1 MRRNKLKVLS
11 SLAILGIAGLGLAAC
26 NNNTGSGTTPSP
38 TPTPTE
44 NGGGATTTPTPTP
57 VPTTPSQTTT
67 TTPNQ
72 SSTANTPAQKVVK
85 SISISGGKTLYLVGE
100 EFSFDGVVVT
110 KTYND
115 ETQETATADEVTY
128 KIYSDE
134 DGTKEATSIATAGTY
149 YVYVTC
155 GGKDNY
161 YAITVQEKQQ
171 TIHENA
177 VVKGV
182 TPTKT
187 DISTK
192 VDIYNQNGNEVYA
205 TANSSKK
212 IQSEDKSATCDGIEF
227 SQRLKMQGS
236 AVAAGES
243 VSVAAD
249 GTVSN
254 GRVIVVKVAQASK
267 LTFYGMPS
275 SEQKRSFILTN
286 NADYSREVASAAD
299 KTNIGSYKFDVA
311 AGTYY
316 FYVGASNDALG
327 TNAGGWYFY
336 GVDIAY
342 DVPTSSLTYSEIKVD
357 ASNAKTDFNLNDTF
371 STDGLVVKGK
381 NNLGTWDILSKEDYK
396 VTNTD
401 DTEVSTATPG
411 KKTLKVT
418 AKGHSDNYDIQV
430 INPNATVENIV
441 VKEEAKGVYKQGEV
455 ISLSG
460 LVITSTDSD
469 SVTQDIAYDAE
480 KITYKV
486 LDGETDVTSQFT
498 TLTKGTYTV
507 ELTYASKTTTY
518 NITMLEVKE
527 RKFEYK
533 NEVAVGSDSYA
544 SSLIVSYTD
553 GTDADWSK
561 YNDTILSTAEG
572 YSTKFYS
579 DADCTTLIDTAT
591 NAFAS
596 VGTVYMKLSY
606 QDYSSN
612 AITLTVK
619 NFNSE
624 SYYTKDNLTSS
635 SVVKDATIFD
645 GNLITITGGKNL
657 GAPEGKDGICNQE
670 VQIKLDANTDASKF
684 KGLILNIKQKV
695 ALKLYMN
702 CSTDKSGKT
711 FVIKDPTGK
720 IVFTSNDIVKNKT
733 DNTLVEVTLEAGT
746 YTIESLTGSVR
757 FAGIEATKAE

>member
-26 NNNTGSGTTPSP
+26 NNNTGSGTTQSP
-38 TPTPTE
+38 TTTPTE
-44 NGGGATTTPTPTP
+44 NGGGATTPTPTPTP
-57 VPTTPSQTTT
+57 VPTTPSQSTT

-72 SSTANTPAQKVVK
+72 SSTNTPEQNKIE
-85 SISISGGKTLYLVGE
+85 SISVSGQTK
-100 EFSFDGVVVT
+100 EFLPGSEFVFGGTVT
-110 KTYND
+110 KN
-115 ETQETATADEVTY
+115 
-128 KIYSDE
+128 YSDGSQVVATE
-134 DGTKEATSIATAGTY
+134 EEYIVTIYTDNSYETEAENIKTAGTY
-149 YVYVTC
+149 YVVVSIGDKLATYEIV
-155 GGKDNY
+155 
-161 YAITVQEKQQ
+161 VREKQQ

-182 TPTKT
+182 TPTRT

-192 VDIYNQNGNEVYA
+192 VDIYNQHGNEVYV

-212 IQSEDKSATCDGIEF
+212 IQSEDKTATCDGIEF

-243 VSVAAD
+243 VNVSAD

-299 KTNIGSYKFDVA
+299 KTNIGSYEFDVA

-316 FYVGASNDALG
+316 FYVGATNATLG
-327 TNAGGWYFY
+327 TTAGGWYFY

-342 DVPTSSLTYSEIKVD
+342 DVPASSLTYSEIKVD
-357 ASNAKTDFNLNDTF
+357 ASNVRTDFNLNDTF

-418 AKGHSDNYDIQV
+418 AKGHSDTYDIQV
-430 INPNATVENIV
+430 INPNATIENIV

-486 LDGETDVTSQFT
+486 LDGEADVTSQFT

-527 RKFEYK
+527 GKFEYK

-624 SYYTKDNLTSS
+624 SYYIKDANLTSGTDYKKQTLFEGNF
-635 SVVKDATIFD
+635 VDVKV
-645 GNLITITGGKNL
+645 GTGTCKADSNT
-657 GAPEGKDGICNQE
+657 AINQGE
-670 VQIKLDANTDASKF
+670 MQIKLDAGDGKEIIF
-684 KGLILNIKQKV
+684 VVKQKIT
-695 ALKLYMN
+695 LKIIAN
-702 CSTDKSGKT
+702 ASGNKKYI
-711 FVIKDPTGK
+711 IKDAVGTELKTGDL
-720 IVFTSNDIVKNKT
+720 SKT
-733 DNTLVEVTLEAGT
+733 ADGDTTIEITLEAGT
-746 YTIESLTGSVR
+746 YSFTSNGGGVR

>member
-1 MRRNKLKVLS
+1 MKRNKLKVLS

-26 NNNTGSGTTPSP
+26 NNNTGSGTTQSP
-38 TPTPTE
+38 TTTPTE
-44 NGGGATTTPTPTP
+44 NGGGATTPTPTPTP
-57 VPTTPSQTTT
+57 VPTTPGQSTT

-72 SSTANTPAQKVVK
+72 SSTNTPEQNKIE
-85 SISISGGKTLYLVGE
+85 SISVSGQTK
-100 EFSFDGVVVT
+100 EFLPGSEFVFGGTVT
-110 KTYND
+110 KN
-115 ETQETATADEVTY
+115 
-128 KIYSDE
+128 YSDGSQVVATE
-134 DGTKEATSIATAGTY
+134 EEYIVTIYTDNSYETEAENIKTAGTY
-149 YVYVTC
+149 YVVVSIGDKLATYEIV
-155 GGKDNY
+155 
-161 YAITVQEKQQ
+161 VREKQQ

-182 TPTKT
+182 TPTET

-192 VDIYNQNGNEVYA
+192 VDIYNQHGNEVYV

-212 IQSEDKSATCDGIEF
+212 IQSEDKTATCDGIEF

-243 VSVAAD
+243 VNVSAD

-299 KTNIGSYKFDVA
+299 KTNIGSYEFDVA

-316 FYVGASNDALG
+316 FYVGATNATLG
-327 TNAGGWYFY
+327 TTAGGWYFY

-342 DVPTSSLTYSEIKVD
+342 DVPASSLTYSEIKVD
-357 ASNAKTDFNLNDTF
+357 ASNVRTDFNLNDTF

-418 AKGHSDNYDIQV
+418 AKGHSDTYDIQV
-430 INPNATVENIV
+430 INPNATIENIV

-486 LDGETDVTSQFT
+486 LDGEADVTSQFI

-527 RKFEYK
+527 GKFEYK

-624 SYYTKDNLTSS
+624 SYYVKDANLTSGTDYKKQTLFEGNF
-635 SVVKDATIFD
+635 VDVKV
-645 GNLITITGGKNL
+645 GTGTCKADSNT
-657 GAPEGKDGICNQE
+657 AINQGE
-670 VQIKLDANTDASKF
+670 MQIKLDAGDGKEIIF
-684 KGLILNIKQKV
+684 VVKQKIT
-695 ALKLYMN
+695 LKIIAN
-702 CSTDKSGKT
+702 ASGNKKYI
-711 FVIKDPTGK
+711 IKDAVGTELKAGDL
-720 IVFTSNDIVKNKT
+720 SKT
-733 DNTLVEVTLEAGT
+733 ADGDTTIEITLEAGT
-746 YTIESLTGSVR
+746 YSFTSNGGGVR

>member
-1 MRRNKLKVLS
+1 MKRNKLKVLS

-26 NNNTGSGTTPSP
+26 NNNTGSGTTQSP
-38 TPTPTE
+38 TSTPTE
-44 NGGGATTTPTPTP
+44 NGGGATTPTPTPTP
-57 VPTTPSQTTT
+57 VPTTPSQSTT

-72 SSTANTPAQKVVK
+72 SSTNTPEQNKIE
-85 SISISGGKTLYLVGE
+85 SISVSGQTK
-100 EFSFDGVVVT
+100 EFLPGSEFVFGGTVT
-110 KTYND
+110 KN
-115 ETQETATADEVTY
+115 
-128 KIYSDE
+128 YSDGSQVVATE
-134 DGTKEATSIATAGTY
+134 EEYIVTIYTDNSYETEAENIKTAGTY
-149 YVYVTC
+149 YVVVSIGDKLATYEIV
-155 GGKDNY
+155 
-161 YAITVQEKQQ
+161 VREKQQ

-192 VDIYNQNGNEVYA
+192 VDIYNQHGNEVYV

-212 IQSEDKSATCDGIEF
+212 IQSEDKTATCDGIEF

-243 VSVAAD
+243 VNVSAD

-299 KTNIGSYKFDVA
+299 KTNIGSYEFDVA

-316 FYVGASNDALG
+316 FYVGATNATLG
-327 TNAGGWYFY
+327 TTAGGWYFY

-342 DVPTSSLTYSEIKVD
+342 DVPASSLTYSEIKVD
-357 ASNAKTDFNLNDTF
+357 ASNVRTDFNLNDTF

-418 AKGHSDNYDIQV
+418 AKGHSDTYDIQV
-430 INPNATVENIV
+430 INPNATIENIV

-486 LDGETDVTSQFT
+486 LDGEADVTSQFT

-527 RKFEYK
+527 GKFEYK

-612 AITLTVK
+612 TITLTVK

-624 SYYTKDNLTSS
+624 SYYVKDANLTSGTDYKKQTLFEGNF
-635 SVVKDATIFD
+635 VDVKV
-645 GNLITITGGKNL
+645 GTGTCKADSNT
-657 GAPEGKDGICNQE
+657 AINQGE
-670 VQIKLDANTDASKF
+670 MQIKLDAGDGKEIIF
-684 KGLILNIKQKV
+684 VVKQKIT
-695 ALKLYMN
+695 LKIIAN
-702 CSTDKSGKT
+702 ASGNKKYI
-711 FVIKDPTGK
+711 IKDAVGTELKAGDL
-720 IVFTSNDIVKNKT
+720 SKT
-733 DNTLVEVTLEAGT
+733 ADGDTTIEITLEAGT
-746 YTIESLTGSVR
+746 YSFTSNGGGVR

>member
-11 SLAILGIAGLGLAAC
+11 SLAILGIAGLSLAAC
-26 NNNTGSGTTPSP
+26 NNNTGSGTTQSP
-38 TPTPTE
+38 TPIPTE
-44 NGGGATTTPTPTP
+44 NGGGATTPTPTPTP
-57 VPTTPSQTTT
+57 VPTTPSQSTT

-72 SSTANTPAQKVVK
+72 SSTNTPEQNKIE
-85 SISISGGKTLYLVGE
+85 SISVSGQTK
-100 EFSFDGVVVT
+100 EFLPGSEFVFGGTVT
-110 KTYND
+110 KN
-115 ETQETATADEVTY
+115 
-128 KIYSDE
+128 YSDGSQVVATE
-134 DGTKEATSIATAGTY
+134 EEYIVTIYTDNSYETEAENIKTAGTY
-149 YVYVTC
+149 YVVVSVGDKLATYEIV
-155 GGKDNY
+155 
-161 YAITVQEKQQ
+161 VREKQQ

-192 VDIYNQNGNEVYA
+192 VDIYNQHGNEVYV

-212 IQSEDKSATCDGIEF
+212 IQSEDKTATCDGIEF

-243 VSVAAD
+243 VNVSAD

-299 KTNIGSYKFDVA
+299 KTNIGSYEFDVA

-316 FYVGASNDALG
+316 FYVGATNATLG
-327 TNAGGWYFY
+327 TTAGGWYFY

-342 DVPTSSLTYSEIKVD
+342 DVPASSLTYSEIKVD
-357 ASNAKTDFNLNDTF
+357 ASNVRTDFNLNDTF

-418 AKGHSDNYDIQV
+418 AKGHSDTYDIQV
-430 INPNATVENIV
+430 INPNATIENIV

-486 LDGETDVTSQFT
+486 LDGEADVTSQFT

-527 RKFEYK
+527 GKFEYK

-624 SYYTKDNLTSS
+624 SYYVKDANLTSGTDYKKQTLFEGNF
-635 SVVKDATIFD
+635 VDVKV
-645 GNLITITGGKNL
+645 GTGTCKADSNT
-657 GAPEGKDGICNQE
+657 AINQGE
-670 VQIKLDANTDASKF
+670 MQIKLDPGDGKEIIF
-684 KGLILNIKQKV
+684 VVKQKIT
-695 ALKLYMN
+695 LKIIAN
-702 CSTDKSGKT
+702 ASGNKKYI
-711 FVIKDPTGK
+711 IKDAVGTELKAGDL
-720 IVFTSNDIVKNKT
+720 SKT
-733 DNTLVEVTLEAGT
+733 ADGDTTIEITLEAGT
-746 YTIESLTGSVR
+746 YSFTSNGGGVR

>member
-1 MRRNKLKVLS
+1 MKRNKLKVLS

-26 NNNTGSGTTPSP
+26 NNNTGSGTTQSP
-38 TPTPTE
+38 TTTPTE
-44 NGGGATTTPTPTP
+44 NGGGATTPTPTPTP
-57 VPTTPSQTTT
+57 VPTTPSQSTT

-72 SSTANTPAQKVVK
+72 SSTNTPEQNKIE
-85 SISISGGKTLYLVGE
+85 SISVSGQTK
-100 EFSFDGVVVT
+100 EFLPGSEFVFGGTVT
-110 KTYND
+110 KN
-115 ETQETATADEVTY
+115 
-128 KIYSDE
+128 YSDGFQVVATE
-134 DGTKEATSIATAGTY
+134 EEYIVTIYTDNSYETEAENIKTAGTY
-149 YVYVTC
+149 YVVVSIGDKLATYEIV
-155 GGKDNY
+155 
-161 YAITVQEKQQ
+161 VREKQQ

-192 VDIYNQNGNEVYA
+192 VDIYNQHGNEVYV

-212 IQSEDKSATCDGIEF
+212 IQSEDKTATCDGIEF

-243 VSVAAD
+243 VNVSAD

-299 KTNIGSYKFDVA
+299 KTNIGSYEFDVA

-316 FYVGASNDALG
+316 FYVGATNATLG
-327 TNAGGWYFY
+327 TTAGGWYFY

-342 DVPTSSLTYSEIKVD
+342 DVPASSLTYSEIKVD
-357 ASNAKTDFNLNDTF
+357 ASNVRTDFNLNDTF

-418 AKGHSDNYDIQV
+418 AKGHSDTYDIQV
-430 INPNATVENIV
+430 INPNATIENIV

-486 LDGETDVTSQFT
+486 LDGEADVTSQFT

-527 RKFEYK
+527 GKFEYK

-624 SYYTKDNLTSS
+624 SYYVKDANLTSGTDYKKQTLFEGNFVDVKVGTGTCKADS
-635 SVVKDATIFD
+635 NTAINQGEMQIKIDAGDGKEIIFVVKQKITLKIIANAS
-645 GNLITITGGKNL
+645 GNKKYI
-657 GAPEGKDGICNQE
+657 
-670 VQIKLDANTDASKF
+670 
-684 KGLILNIKQKV
+684 
-695 ALKLYMN
+695 
-702 CSTDKSGKT
+702 
-711 FVIKDPTGK
+711 IKDAVGTELKAGDL
-720 IVFTSNDIVKNKT
+720 SKT
-733 DNTLVEVTLEAGT
+733 ADGDTTIEITLEAGT
-746 YTIESLTGSVR
+746 YSFTSNGGGVR

>member
-1 MRRNKLKVLS
+1 MKRNKLKVLS

-26 NNNTGSGTTPSP
+26 NNNTGSGTTQSP
-38 TPTPTE
+38 TQTPTE
-44 NGGGATTTPTPTP
+44 NGGGATTPTPTPTP
-57 VPTTPSQTTT
+57 VPTTPSQSTT

-72 SSTANTPAQKVVK
+72 SSTNTPEQNKIE
-85 SISISGGKTLYLVGE
+85 SISVSGQTK
-100 EFSFDGVVVT
+100 EFLPGSEFVFGGTVT
-110 KTYND
+110 KN
-115 ETQETATADEVTY
+115 
-128 KIYSDE
+128 YSDGSQVVATE
-134 DGTKEATSIATAGTY
+134 EEYIVTIYTDNSYETEAENIKTAGTY
-149 YVYVTC
+149 YVVVSIGDKLATYEIV
-155 GGKDNY
+155 
-161 YAITVQEKQQ
+161 VREKQQ

-192 VDIYNQNGNEVYA
+192 VDIYNQHGNEVYV

-212 IQSEDKSATCDGIEF
+212 IQSEDKTATCDGIEF

-243 VSVAAD
+243 VNVSAD

-299 KTNIGSYKFDVA
+299 KTNIGSYEFDVA

-316 FYVGASNDALG
+316 FYVGATNATLG
-327 TNAGGWYFY
+327 TTAGGWYFY

-342 DVPTSSLTYSEIKVD
+342 DVPASSLTYSEIKVD
-357 ASNAKTDFNLNDTF
+357 ASNVRTDFNLNDTF

-396 VTNTD
+396 VTNND

-418 AKGHSDNYDIQV
+418 AKGHSDTYDIQV
-430 INPNATVENIV
+430 INPNATIENIV

-486 LDGETDVTSQFT
+486 LDGEADVTSQFT

-527 RKFEYK
+527 GKFEYK

-624 SYYTKDNLTSS
+624 SYYVKDANLTSGTDYKKQTLFEGNF
-635 SVVKDATIFD
+635 VDVKV
-645 GNLITITGGKNL
+645 GTGTCKADSNT
-657 GAPEGKDGICNQE
+657 AINQGE
-670 VQIKLDANTDASKF
+670 MQIKLDAGDGKEIIF
-684 KGLILNIKQKV
+684 VVKQKIT
-695 ALKLYMN
+695 LKIIAN
-702 CSTDKSGKT
+702 ASGNKKYI
-711 FVIKDPTGK
+711 IKDAVGTELKAGDL
-720 IVFTSNDIVKNKT
+720 SKT
-733 DNTLVEVTLEAGT
+733 ADGDTTIEITLEAGT
-746 YTIESLTGSVR
+746 YSFTSNGGGVR

>member
-1 MRRNKLKVLS
+1 MKRNKLKVLS

-26 NNNTGSGTTPSP
+26 NNNTGSGTTQSP
-38 TPTPTE
+38 TPAPTE
-44 NGGGATTTPTPTP
+44 NGGGATTPTPTPTP
-57 VPTTPSQTTT
+57 VPTTPSQSTT

-72 SSTANTPAQKVVK
+72 SSTNTPEQNKIE
-85 SISISGGKTLYLVGE
+85 SISVSGQTK
-100 EFSFDGVVVT
+100 EFLPGSEFVFGGTVT
-110 KTYND
+110 KN
-115 ETQETATADEVTY
+115 
-128 KIYSDE
+128 YSDGSQVVATE
-134 DGTKEATSIATAGTY
+134 EEYIVTIYTDNSYETEAENIKTVGTY
-149 YVYVTC
+149 YVVVSIGDKLATYEIV
-155 GGKDNY
+155 
-161 YAITVQEKQQ
+161 VREKQQ

-192 VDIYNQNGNEVYA
+192 VDIYNQHGNEVYV

-212 IQSEDKSATCDGIEF
+212 IQSEDKTATCDGIEF

-243 VSVAAD
+243 VNVSAD

-299 KTNIGSYKFDVA
+299 KTNIGSYEFDVA

-316 FYVGASNDALG
+316 FYVGATNATLG
-327 TNAGGWYFY
+327 TTAGGWYFY

-342 DVPTSSLTYSEIKVD
+342 DVPASSLTYSEIKVD
-357 ASNAKTDFNLNDTF
+357 ASNVRTDFNLNDTF

-418 AKGHSDNYDIQV
+418 AKGHSDTYDIQV
-430 INPNATVENIV
+430 INPNATIENIV

-486 LDGETDVTSQFT
+486 LDGEADVTSQFT

-527 RKFEYK
+527 GKFEYK

-624 SYYTKDNLTSS
+624 SYYVKDANLTSGTDYKKQTLFEGNF
-635 SVVKDATIFD
+635 VDVKV
-645 GNLITITGGKNL
+645 GTGTCKADSNT
-657 GAPEGKDGICNQE
+657 AINQGE
-670 VQIKLDANTDASKF
+670 MQIKLDTGDGKEIIF
-684 KGLILNIKQKV
+684 VVKQKIT
-695 ALKLYMN
+695 LKIIAN
-702 CSTDKSGKT
+702 ASGNKKYI
-711 FVIKDPTGK
+711 IKDAVGTELKAGDL
-720 IVFTSNDIVKNKT
+720 SKT
-733 DNTLVEVTLEAGT
+733 ADGDTTIEITLEAGT
-746 YTIESLTGSVR
+746 YSFTSNGGGVR

>member
-1 MRRNKLKVLS
+1 MKRNKLKVLS

-26 NNNTGSGTTPSP
+26 NNNTGSGTTQSP
-38 TPTPTE
+38 TTTPTE
-44 NGGGATTTPTPTP
+44 NGGGATTPTPTPTP
-57 VPTTPSQTTT
+57 VPTTPSQSTT

-72 SSTANTPAQKVVK
+72 SSTNTPEQNKIE
-85 SISISGGKTLYLVGE
+85 SISVSGQTK
-100 EFSFDGVVVT
+100 EFLPGSEFVFGGTVT
-110 KTYND
+110 KN
-115 ETQETATADEVTY
+115 
-128 KIYSDE
+128 YSDGSQVVATE
-134 DGTKEATSIATAGTY
+134 EEYIVTIYTDNSYETEAENIKTAGTY
-149 YVYVTC
+149 YVVVSIGDKLATYEIV
-155 GGKDNY
+155 
-161 YAITVQEKQQ
+161 VREKQQ

-192 VDIYNQNGNEVYA
+192 VDIYNQHGNEVYV

-212 IQSEDKSATCDGIEF
+212 IQSEDKTATCDGIEF

-243 VSVAAD
+243 VNVSAD

-299 KTNIGSYKFDVA
+299 KTNIGSYEFDVA

-316 FYVGASNDALG
+316 FYVGATNATLG
-327 TNAGGWYFY
+327 TTAGAWYFY

-342 DVPTSSLTYSEIKVD
+342 DVPASSLTYSEIKVD
-357 ASNAKTDFNLNDTF
+357 ASNVRTDFNLNDTF

-418 AKGHSDNYDIQV
+418 AKGHSDTYDIQV
-430 INPNATVENIV
+430 INPNATIENIV

-469 SVTQDIAYDAE
+469 SVTQDIAYDVE

-486 LDGETDVTSQFT
+486 LDGEADVTSQFT

-527 RKFEYK
+527 GKFEYK

-624 SYYTKDNLTSS
+624 SYYVKDANLTSGTDYKKQTLFEGNF
-635 SVVKDATIFD
+635 VDVKV
-645 GNLITITGGKNL
+645 GTGTCKADSNT
-657 GAPEGKDGICNQE
+657 AINQGE
-670 VQIKLDANTDASKF
+670 MQIKLDAGDGKEIIF
-684 KGLILNIKQKV
+684 VVKQKIT
-695 ALKLYMN
+695 LKIIAN
-702 CSTDKSGKT
+702 ASGNKKYI
-711 FVIKDPTGK
+711 IKDAVGTELKAGDL
-720 IVFTSNDIVKNKT
+720 SKT
-733 DNTLVEVTLEAGT
+733 ADGDTTIEITLEAGT
-746 YTIESLTGSVR
+746 YSFTSNGGGVR

>member
-38 TPTPTE
+38 TPTPT
-44 NGGGATTTPTPTP
+44 P

-72 SSTANTPAQKVVK
+72 SSTTNTPAQKVVK
-85 SISISGGKTLYLVGE
+85 SISISGGKTLYLVGD

-192 VDIYNQNGNEVYA
+192 VDIYNQHGNEVYV

-243 VSVAAD
+243 VNVAAD

-254 GRVIVVKVAQASK
+254 GRVIVVKVAQNSK

-299 KTNIGSYKFDVA
+299 KTNIGSYEFDVK

-316 FYVGASNDALG
+316 FYVGATNATLG
-327 TNAGGWYFY
+327 TTAGGWYFY

-342 DVPTSSLTYSEIKVD
+342 DVPVSSLTYSEIKVD
-357 ASNAKTDFNLNDTF
+357 ASNARTDFNLNDTF

-396 VTNTD
+396 VTNAD

-418 AKGHSDNYDIQV
+418 AKGH
-430 INPNATVENIV
+430 
-441 VKEEAKGVYKQGEV
+441 
-455 ISLSG
+455 
-460 LVITSTDSD
+460 SD

-518 NITMLEVKE
+518 DITMLEVKE
-527 RKFEYK
+527 GKFDYK

-561 YNDTILSTAEG
+561 YNETILSTAEG

-579 DADCTTLIDTAT
+579 DADCTALIDTAT

-606 QDYSSN
+606 QDFSSN

-624 SYYTKDNLTSS
+624 SYSTSGLTAGKDYKN
-635 SVVKDATIFD
+635 SVLFE
-645 GNLITITGGKNL
+645 GNLVDVKIGTGTCKADSNIDINKG
-657 GAPEGKDGICNQE
+657 EM
-670 VQIKLDANTDASKF
+670 QIKLDKEAGKEIIF
-684 KGLILNIKQKV
+684 VVKQKIT
-695 ALKLYMN
+695 LKIIAN
-702 CSTDKSGKT
+702 ASGNKKYI
-711 FVIKDPTGK
+711 IKDAAGTELKAGDL
-720 IVFTSNDIVKNKT
+720 SKT
-733 DNTLVEVTLEAGT
+733 ADGDTTIEITLEAGT
-746 YTIESLTGSVR
+746 YSFTSNGGGVR

>member
-1 MRRNKLKVLS
+1 MKRNKLKVLS

-26 NNNTGSGTTPSP
+26 NNNTGSGTTQSP
-38 TPTPTE
+38 TTTPTE
-44 NGGGATTTPTPTP
+44 NGGGATTPTTTPTP
-57 VPTTPSQTTT
+57 VPTTPSQSTT

-72 SSTANTPAQKVVK
+72 SSTNTPEQNKIE
-85 SISISGGKTLYLVGE
+85 SISVSGQTK
-100 EFSFDGVVVT
+100 EFLPGSEFVFGGTVT
-110 KTYND
+110 KN
-115 ETQETATADEVTY
+115 
-128 KIYSDE
+128 YSDGSQVVATE
-134 DGTKEATSIATAGTY
+134 EEYIVTIYTDNSYETEAENIKTAGTY
-149 YVYVTC
+149 YVVVSIGDKLATYEIV
-155 GGKDNY
+155 
-161 YAITVQEKQQ
+161 VREKQQ

-192 VDIYNQNGNEVYA
+192 VDIYNQHGNEVYV

-212 IQSEDKSATCDGIEF
+212 IQSEDKTATCDGIEF

-243 VSVAAD
+243 VNVSAD

-299 KTNIGSYKFDVA
+299 KTNIGSYEFDVA

-316 FYVGASNDALG
+316 FYVGATNATLG
-327 TNAGGWYFY
+327 TTAGGWYFY

-342 DVPTSSLTYSEIKVD
+342 DVPASSLTYSEIKVD
-357 ASNAKTDFNLNDTF
+357 ASNVRTDFNLNDTF

-418 AKGHSDNYDIQV
+418 AKGHSDTYDIQV
-430 INPNATVENIV
+430 INPNATIENIV

-486 LDGETDVTSQFT
+486 LDGEADVTSQFT

-527 RKFEYK
+527 GKFEYK

-624 SYYTKDNLTSS
+624 SYYVKDANLTSGTDYKKQTLFEGNF
-635 SVVKDATIFD
+635 VDVKV
-645 GNLITITGGKNL
+645 GTGTCKADSNT
-657 GAPEGKDGICNQE
+657 AINQGE
-670 VQIKLDANTDASKF
+670 MQIKLDAGDGKEIIF
-684 KGLILNIKQKV
+684 VVKQKIT
-695 ALKLYMN
+695 LKIIAN
-702 CSTDKSGKT
+702 ASGNKKYI
-711 FVIKDPTGK
+711 IKDAVGTELKAGDL
-720 IVFTSNDIVKNKT
+720 SKT
-733 DNTLVEVTLEAGT
+733 ADGDTTIEITLEAGT
-746 YTIESLTGSVR
+746 YSFTSNGGGVR

>member
-26 NNNTGSGTTPSP
+26 NNNTGSGTTQSP
-38 TPTPTE
+38 TQTPTE
-44 NGGGATTTPTPTP
+44 NGGGATTPTP
-57 VPTTPSQTTT
+57 VPTTPSQSTT

-72 SSTANTPAQKVVK
+72 SSTNTPEQNKIE
-85 SISISGGKTLYLVGE
+85 SISVSGQTK
-100 EFSFDGVVVT
+100 EFLPGSEFVFGGTVT
-110 KTYND
+110 KN
-115 ETQETATADEVTY
+115 
-128 KIYSDE
+128 YSDGSQVVATE
-134 DGTKEATSIATAGTY
+134 EEYIVTIYTDNSYETEAENIKTAGTY
-149 YVYVTC
+149 YVVVSIGDKLATYEIV
-155 GGKDNY
+155 
-161 YAITVQEKQQ
+161 VQEKQQ

-192 VDIYNQNGNEVYA
+192 VDIYNQHGNEVYV

-212 IQSEDKSATCDGIEF
+212 IQSEDKTATCDGIEF

-243 VSVAAD
+243 VNVSAD

-299 KTNIGSYKFDVA
+299 KTNIGSYEFDVA

-316 FYVGASNDALG
+316 FYVGATNATLG
-327 TNAGGWYFY
+327 TTAGGWYFY

-342 DVPTSSLTYSEIKVD
+342 DVPASSLTYSEIKVD
-357 ASNAKTDFNLNDTF
+357 ASNVRTDFNLNDTF

-418 AKGHSDNYDIQV
+418 AKGHSDTYDIQV
-430 INPNATVENIV
+430 INPNATIENIV

-460 LVITSTDSD
+460 LVITSIDSD

-486 LDGETDVTSQFT
+486 LDGEADVTSQFT

-527 RKFEYK
+527 GKFEYK

-624 SYYTKDNLTSS
+624 SYYVKDANLTSGTDYKKQTLFEGNF
-635 SVVKDATIFD
+635 VDVKV
-645 GNLITITGGKNL
+645 GTGTCKADSNT
-657 GAPEGKDGICNQE
+657 AINQGE
-670 VQIKLDANTDASKF
+670 MQIKLDAGDGKEIIF
-684 KGLILNIKQKV
+684 VVKQKIT
-695 ALKLYMN
+695 LKIIAN
-702 CSTDKSGKT
+702 ASGNKKYI
-711 FVIKDPTGK
+711 IKDAVGTELKAGDL
-720 IVFTSNDIVKNKT
+720 SKT
-733 DNTLVEVTLEAGT
+733 ADGDTTIEITLEAGT
-746 YTIESLTGSVR
+746 YSFTSNGGGVR

>member
-1 MRRNKLKVLS
+1 MKRNKLKVLS

-26 NNNTGSGTTPSP
+26 NNNTGSGTTQSP
-38 TPTPTE
+38 TTTPTE
-44 NGGGATTTPTPTP
+44 NGGGATTPTPTPTP
-57 VPTTPSQTTT
+57 VPTTPSQSTT

-72 SSTANTPAQKVVK
+72 SSTNTPEQNKIE
-85 SISISGGKTLYLVGE
+85 SISVSG
-100 EFSFDGVVVT
+100 
-110 KTYND
+110 
-115 ETQETATADEVTY
+115 Q
-128 KIYSDE
+128 
-134 DGTKEATSIATAGTY
+134 TKEFLPGSEFVFGGTVVATEEEYIVTIYTDNSYETEAENIKTAGTY
-149 YVYVTC
+149 YVVVSIGDKLATYEIV
-155 GGKDNY
+155 
-161 YAITVQEKQQ
+161 VREKQQ

-192 VDIYNQNGNEVYA
+192 VDIYNQHGNEVYV

-212 IQSEDKSATCDGIEF
+212 IQSEDKTATCDGIEF

-243 VSVAAD
+243 VNVSAD

-299 KTNIGSYKFDVA
+299 KTNIGSYEFDVA

-316 FYVGASNDALG
+316 FYVGATNATLG
-327 TNAGGWYFY
+327 TTAGGWYFY

-342 DVPTSSLTYSEIKVD
+342 DVPASSLTYSEIKVD
-357 ASNAKTDFNLNDTF
+357 ASNVRTDFNLNDTF

-418 AKGHSDNYDIQV
+418 AKGHSDTYDIQV
-430 INPNATVENIV
+430 INPNATIENIV

-486 LDGETDVTSQFT
+486 LDGEADVTSQFT

-527 RKFEYK
+527 GKFEYK

-591 NAFAS
+591 KAFAS

-624 SYYTKDNLTSS
+624 SYYVKDANLTSGTDYKKQTLFEGNF
-635 SVVKDATIFD
+635 VDVKV
-645 GNLITITGGKNL
+645 GTGTCKADSNT
-657 GAPEGKDGICNQE
+657 AINQGE
-670 VQIKLDANTDASKF
+670 MQIKLDAGDGKEIIF
-684 KGLILNIKQKV
+684 VVKQKIT
-695 ALKLYMN
+695 LKIIAN
-702 CSTDKSGKT
+702 ASGNKKYI
-711 FVIKDPTGK
+711 IKDAVGTELKAGDL
-720 IVFTSNDIVKNKT
+720 SKT
-733 DNTLVEVTLEAGT
+733 ADGDTTIEITLEAGT
-746 YTIESLTGSVR
+746 YSFTSNGGGVR

>member
-1 MRRNKLKVLS
+1 MKRNKLKVLS

-26 NNNTGSGTTPSP
+26 NNNTGSGTTQSP
-38 TPTPTE
+38 TP
-44 NGGGATTTPTPTP
+44 TPTPTP
-57 VPTTPSQTTT
+57 VPTTPSQSTT

-72 SSTANTPAQKVVK
+72 SSTNTPEQNKIE
-85 SISISGGKTLYLVGE
+85 SISVSGQTK
-100 EFSFDGVVVT
+100 EFLPGSEFVFGGTVT
-110 KTYND
+110 KN
-115 ETQETATADEVTY
+115 
-128 KIYSDE
+128 YSDGSQVVATE
-134 DGTKEATSIATAGTY
+134 EEYIVTIYTDNSYETEAENIKTAGTY
-149 YVYVTC
+149 YVVVSIGDKLATYEIV
-155 GGKDNY
+155 
-161 YAITVQEKQQ
+161 VREKQQ

-192 VDIYNQNGNEVYA
+192 VDIYNQHGNEVYV

-212 IQSEDKSATCDGIEF
+212 IQSEDKTATCDGIEF

-243 VSVAAD
+243 VNVSAD

-299 KTNIGSYKFDVA
+299 KTNIGSYEFDVA

-316 FYVGASNDALG
+316 FYVGATNATLG
-327 TNAGGWYFY
+327 TTAGGWYFY

-342 DVPTSSLTYSEIKVD
+342 DVPASSLTYSEIKVD
-357 ASNAKTDFNLNDTF
+357 ASNVRTDFNLNDTF

-418 AKGHSDNYDIQV
+418 AKGHSDTYDIQV
-430 INPNATVENIV
+430 INPNATIENII

-486 LDGETDVTSQFT
+486 LDGEADVTSQFT

-527 RKFEYK
+527 GKFEYK

-624 SYYTKDNLTSS
+624 SYYVKDANLTSGTDYKKQTLFEGNF
-635 SVVKDATIFD
+635 VDVKV
-645 GNLITITGGKNL
+645 GTGTCKADSNT
-657 GAPEGKDGICNQE
+657 AINQGE
-670 VQIKLDANTDASKF
+670 MQIKLDAGDGKEIIF
-684 KGLILNIKQKV
+684 VVKQKIT
-695 ALKLYMN
+695 LKIIAN
-702 CSTDKSGKT
+702 ASGNKKYI
-711 FVIKDPTGK
+711 IKDAVGTELKAGDL
-720 IVFTSNDIVKNKT
+720 SKT
-733 DNTLVEVTLEAGT
+733 ADGDTTIEITLEAGT
-746 YTIESLTGSVR
+746 YSFTSNGGGVR

>member
-26 NNNTGSGTTPSP
+26 NNNTGSGTTQSP
-38 TPTPTE
+38 TQTPTE
-44 NGGGATTTPTPTP
+44 NGGGATTPTPTPTP
-57 VPTTPSQTTT
+57 VPTTPSQSTT

-72 SSTANTPAQKVVK
+72 SSTNTHEQNKIE
-85 SISISGGKTLYLVGE
+85 SISVSGQTK
-100 EFSFDGVVVT
+100 EFLPGSEFVFGGTVT
-110 KTYND
+110 KN
-115 ETQETATADEVTY
+115 
-128 KIYSDE
+128 YSDGSQVVATE
-134 DGTKEATSIATAGTY
+134 EEYIVTIYTDNSYETEAENIKTAGTY
-149 YVYVTC
+149 YVVVSIGDKLATYEIV
-155 GGKDNY
+155 
-161 YAITVQEKQQ
+161 VREKQQ

-192 VDIYNQNGNEVYA
+192 VDIYNQHGNEVYV

-212 IQSEDKSATCDGIEF
+212 IQSEDKTATCDGIEF

-243 VSVAAD
+243 VNVSAD

-299 KTNIGSYKFDVA
+299 KTNIGSYEFDVA

-316 FYVGASNDALG
+316 FYVGATNATLG
-327 TNAGGWYFY
+327 TTAGGWYFY

-342 DVPTSSLTYSEIKVD
+342 DVPASSLTYSEIKVD
-357 ASNAKTDFNLNDTF
+357 ASNVRTDFNLNDTF

-418 AKGHSDNYDIQV
+418 AKGHSDTYDIQV
-430 INPNATVENIV
+430 INPNATIENIV

-486 LDGETDVTSQFT
+486 LDGEADVTSQFT

-527 RKFEYK
+527 GKFEYK

-624 SYYTKDNLTSS
+624 SYYVKDANLTSGTDYKKQTLFEGNF
-635 SVVKDATIFD
+635 VDVKV
-645 GNLITITGGKNL
+645 GTGTCKADSNT
-657 GAPEGKDGICNQE
+657 AINQGE
-670 VQIKLDANTDASKF
+670 MQIKLDPGDGKEIIF
-684 KGLILNIKQKV
+684 VVKQKIT
-695 ALKLYMN
+695 LKIIAN
-702 CSTDKSGKT
+702 ASGNKKYI
-711 FVIKDPTGK
+711 IKDAVGTELKAGDL
-720 IVFTSNDIVKNKT
+720 SKT
-733 DNTLVEVTLEAGT
+733 ADGDTTIEITLEAGT
-746 YTIESLTGSVR
+746 YSFTSNGGGVR

>member
-1 MRRNKLKVLS
+1 MKRNKLKVLS

-26 NNNTGSGTTPSP
+26 NNNTGSGTTQSP
-38 TPTPTE
+38 TTTPTE
-44 NGGGATTTPTPTP
+44 NGGGATTPTPTPTP
-57 VPTTPSQTTT
+57 VPTT

-72 SSTANTPAQKVVK
+72 SSTNTPEQNKIE
-85 SISISGGKTLYLVGE
+85 SISVSGQTK
-100 EFSFDGVVVT
+100 EFLPGSEFVFGGTVT
-110 KTYND
+110 KN
-115 ETQETATADEVTY
+115 
-128 KIYSDE
+128 YSDGSQVVATE
-134 DGTKEATSIATAGTY
+134 EEYIVTIYTDNSYETEAENIKTAGTY
-149 YVYVTC
+149 YVVVSIGDKLATYEIV
-155 GGKDNY
+155 
-161 YAITVQEKQQ
+161 VREKQQ

-192 VDIYNQNGNEVYA
+192 VDIYNQHGNEVYV

-212 IQSEDKSATCDGIEF
+212 IQSEDKTATCDGIEF

-243 VSVAAD
+243 VNVSAD

-299 KTNIGSYKFDVA
+299 KTNIGSYEFDVA

-316 FYVGASNDALG
+316 FYVGATNATLG
-327 TNAGGWYFY
+327 TTAGGWYFY

-342 DVPTSSLTYSEIKVD
+342 DVPASSLTYSEIKVD
-357 ASNAKTDFNLNDTF
+357 ASNVRTDFNLNDTF

-418 AKGHSDNYDIQV
+418 AKGHSDTYDIQV
-430 INPNATVENIV
+430 INPNATIENIV

-486 LDGETDVTSQFT
+486 LDGEADVTSQFT

-527 RKFEYK
+527 GKFEYK

-624 SYYTKDNLTSS
+624 SYYVKDANLTSGTDYKKQTLFEGNF
-635 SVVKDATIFD
+635 VDVKV
-645 GNLITITGGKNL
+645 GTGTCKADSNT
-657 GAPEGKDGICNQE
+657 AINQGE
-670 VQIKLDANTDASKF
+670 MQIKLDAGDGKEIIF
-684 KGLILNIKQKV
+684 VVKQKIT
-695 ALKLYMN
+695 LKIIAN
-702 CSTDKSGKT
+702 ASGNKKYI
-711 FVIKDPTGK
+711 IKDAVGTELKAGDL
-720 IVFTSNDIVKNKT
+720 SKT
-733 DNTLVEVTLEAGT
+733 ADGDTTIEITLEAGT
-746 YTIESLTGSVR
+746 YSFTSNGGGVR

>member
-26 NNNTGSGTTPSP
+26 NNNTGSGTTQSP
-38 TPTPTE
+38 TTTPTE
-44 NGGGATTTPTPTP
+44 NGGGATTPTPPTTP
-57 VPTTPSQTTT
+57 VPTTPSQSTT

-72 SSTANTPAQKVVK
+72 SSTNTPEQNKIE
-85 SISISGGKTLYLVGE
+85 SISVSGQTK
-100 EFSFDGVVVT
+100 EFLPGSEFVFGGTVT
-110 KTYND
+110 KN
-115 ETQETATADEVTY
+115 
-128 KIYSDE
+128 YSDGSQVVATE
-134 DGTKEATSIATAGTY
+134 EEYIVTIYTDNSYETEAENIKTAGTY
-149 YVYVTC
+149 YVVVSIGDKLATYEIV
-155 GGKDNY
+155 
-161 YAITVQEKQQ
+161 VREKQQ

-182 TPTKT
+182 TPTQT

-192 VDIYNQNGNEVYA
+192 VDIYNQHGNEVYV

-212 IQSEDKSATCDGIEF
+212 IQSEDKTATCDGIEF

-236 AVAAGES
+236 AVAAGERVN
-243 VSVAAD
+243 VSAD

-299 KTNIGSYKFDVA
+299 KTNIGSYEFDVA

-316 FYVGASNDALG
+316 FYVGATNATLG
-327 TNAGGWYFY
+327 TTAGGWYFY

-342 DVPTSSLTYSEIKVD
+342 DVPASSLTYSEIKVD
-357 ASNAKTDFNLNDTF
+357 ASNVRTDFNLNDTF

-418 AKGHSDNYDIQV
+418 AKGHSDTYDIQV
-430 INPNATVENIV
+430 INPNATIENIV

-469 SVTQDIAYDAE
+469 SVTQDIAYDVE

-486 LDGETDVTSQFT
+486 LDGEADVTSQFT

-527 RKFEYK
+527 GKFEYK

-579 DADCTTLIDTAT
+579 DADCTSLIDTAT

-624 SYYTKDNLTSS
+624 SYYVKDANLTSGTDYKKQTLFEGNF
-635 SVVKDATIFD
+635 VDVKV
-645 GNLITITGGKNL
+645 GTGTCKADSNT
-657 GAPEGKDGICNQE
+657 AINQGE
-670 VQIKLDANTDASKF
+670 MQIKLDAGDGKEIIF
-684 KGLILNIKQKV
+684 VVKQKIT
-695 ALKLYMN
+695 LKIIAN
-702 CSTDKSGKT
+702 ASGNKKYI
-711 FVIKDPTGK
+711 IKDAVGTELKAGDL
-720 IVFTSNDIVKNKT
+720 SKT
-733 DNTLVEVTLEAGT
+733 ADGDTTIEITLEAGT
-746 YTIESLTGSVR
+746 YSFTSNGGGVR

>member
-1 MRRNKLKVLS
+1 MKRNKLKVLS

-26 NNNTGSGTTPSP
+26 NNNTGSGTTQSP
-38 TPTPTE
+38 TTTPTE
-44 NGGGATTTPTPTP
+44 NGGGATTPTPTPTP
-57 VPTTPSQTTT
+57 VPTTPSQSTT

-72 SSTANTPAQKVVK
+72 SSTNTPEQNKIE
-85 SISISGGKTLYLVGE
+85 SISVSGQTK
-100 EFSFDGVVVT
+100 EFLPGSEFVFGGTVT
-110 KTYND
+110 KN
-115 ETQETATADEVTY
+115 
-128 KIYSDE
+128 YSDGSQVVATE
-134 DGTKEATSIATAGTY
+134 EEYIVTIYTDNSYETEAENIKTAGTY
-149 YVYVTC
+149 YVVVSIGDKLATYEIV
-155 GGKDNY
+155 
-161 YAITVQEKQQ
+161 VREKQQ

-192 VDIYNQNGNEVYA
+192 VDIYNQHGNEVYV

-212 IQSEDKSATCDGIEF
+212 IQSEDKTATCDGIEF

-243 VSVAAD
+243 VNVSAD

-299 KTNIGSYKFDVA
+299 KTNIGSYEFDVA

-316 FYVGASNDALG
+316 FYVGATNATLG
-327 TNAGGWYFY
+327 TTAGGWYFY

-342 DVPTSSLTYSEIKVD
+342 DVPASSLTYSEIKVD
-357 ASNAKTDFNLNDTF
+357 ASNVRTDFNLNDTF

-418 AKGHSDNYDIQV
+418 AKGHSDTYDIQV
-430 INPNATVENIV
+430 INPNATIENIV

-486 LDGETDVTSQFT
+486 LDGEADVTSQFT

-527 RKFEYK
+527 GKFEYK

-624 SYYTKDNLTSS
+624 SYYVKDANLTSGTDYKKQTLFEGNF
-635 SVVKDATIFD
+635 VDVKV
-645 GNLITITGGKNL
+645 GTGTCKADSNT
-657 GAPEGKDGICNQE
+657 AINQGE
-670 VQIKLDANTDASKF
+670 MQIKLDAGDGKEIIF
-684 KGLILNIKQKV
+684 VVKQKIT
-695 ALKLYMN
+695 LKIIAN
-702 CSTDKSGKT
+702 ASGNKKYI
-711 FVIKDPTGK
+711 IKDAVGTELKAGDLSK
-720 IVFTSNDIVKNKT
+720 TADGDTTIEITLEVGTYSFTSN
-733 DNTLVEVTLEAGT
+733 G
-746 YTIESLTGSVR
+746 GGVR

>member
-26 NNNTGSGTTPSP
+26 NNNTGSGTTQSP
-38 TPTPTE
+38 TSTPTE
-44 NGGGATTTPTPTP
+44 NGGGATTPTPTPTP
-57 VPTTPSQTTT
+57 VPTTPSQSTT

-72 SSTANTPAQKVVK
+72 SSTNTPEQNKIE
-85 SISISGGKTLYLVGE
+85 SISVSGQTK
-100 EFSFDGVVVT
+100 EFLPGSEFVFGGTVT
-110 KTYND
+110 KN
-115 ETQETATADEVTY
+115 
-128 KIYSDE
+128 YSDGSQVVATE
-134 DGTKEATSIATAGTY
+134 EEYIVTIYTDNSYETEAENIKTAGTY
-149 YVYVTC
+149 YVVVSIGDKLATYEIV
-155 GGKDNY
+155 
-161 YAITVQEKQQ
+161 VREKQQ

-192 VDIYNQNGNEVYA
+192 VDIYNQHGNEVYA

-212 IQSEDKSATCDGIEF
+212 IQSEDKTATCDGIEF

-243 VSVAAD
+243 VNVSAD

-299 KTNIGSYKFDVA
+299 KTNIGSYEFDVA

-316 FYVGASNDALG
+316 FYVGATNATLG
-327 TNAGGWYFY
+327 TTAGGWYFY

-342 DVPTSSLTYSEIKVD
+342 DVPASSLTYSEIKVD
-357 ASNAKTDFNLNDTF
+357 ASNVRTDFNLNDTF

-418 AKGHSDNYDIQV
+418 AKGHSDTYDIQV
-430 INPNATVENIV
+430 INPNATIENIV

-455 ISLSG
+455 VSLSG

-486 LDGETDVTSQFT
+486 LDGEADVTSQFT

-527 RKFEYK
+527 GKFEYK

-635 SVVKDATIFD
+635 SVVKNVTIFD

-746 YTIESLTGSVR
+746 YTIESITGSVR

>member
-1 MRRNKLKVLS
+1 MKRNKLKVLS

-26 NNNTGSGTTPSP
+26 NNNTGSGTTQSP
-38 TPTPTE
+38 TTTPTE
-44 NGGGATTTPTPTP
+44 NGGGATTPTPTPTP
-57 VPTTPSQTTT
+57 VPTTPSQSTT

-72 SSTANTPAQKVVK
+72 SSTNTPEQNKIE
-85 SISISGGKTLYLVGE
+85 SISVSGQTK
-100 EFSFDGVVVT
+100 EFLPGSEFVFGGTVT
-110 KTYND
+110 KN
-115 ETQETATADEVTY
+115 
-128 KIYSDE
+128 YSDGSQVVATE
-134 DGTKEATSIATAGTY
+134 EEYIVTIYTDNSYETEAENIKTAGTY
-149 YVYVTC
+149 YVVVSIGDKLATYEIV
-155 GGKDNY
+155 
-161 YAITVQEKQQ
+161 VREKQQ

-192 VDIYNQNGNEVYA
+192 VDIYNQHGNEVYV

-212 IQSEDKSATCDGIEF
+212 IQSEDKTATCDGIEF

-243 VSVAAD
+243 VNVSAD

-299 KTNIGSYKFDVA
+299 KTNIGSYEFDVA

-316 FYVGASNDALG
+316 FYVGATNATLG
-327 TNAGGWYFY
+327 TTAGGWYFY

-342 DVPTSSLTYSEIKVD
+342 DVPASSLTYSEIKVD
-357 ASNAKTDFNLNDTF
+357 ASNVRTDFNLNDTF

-418 AKGHSDNYDIQV
+418 AKGHSDTYDIQV
-430 INPNATVENIV
+430 INPNATIENIV

-486 LDGETDVTSQFT
+486 LDGEADVTSQFT

-527 RKFEYK
+527 GKFEYK

-624 SYYTKDNLTSS
+624 SYYVKDANLTSGTDYKEQTLFEGNF
-635 SVVKDATIFD
+635 VDVKV
-645 GNLITITGGKNL
+645 GTGTCKADSNT
-657 GAPEGKDGICNQE
+657 AINQGE
-670 VQIKLDANTDASKF
+670 MQIKLDAGDGKEIIF
-684 KGLILNIKQKV
+684 VVKQKIT
-695 ALKLYMN
+695 LKIIAN
-702 CSTDKSGKT
+702 ASGNKKYI
-711 FVIKDPTGK
+711 IKDAVGTELKAGDL
-720 IVFTSNDIVKNKT
+720 SKT
-733 DNTLVEVTLEAGT
+733 ADGDTTIEITLEAGT
-746 YTIESLTGSVR
+746 YSFTSNGGGVR

>member
-72 SSTANTPAQKVVK
+72 SSTTNTPAQKVVK
-85 SISISGGKTLYLVGE
+85 SISISGGKTLYLVGD

-134 DGTKEATSIATAGTY
+134 DGTKEVTNIATAGTY

-182 TPTKT
+182 SSNITEKFN
-187 DISTK
+187 
-192 VDIYNQNGNEVYA
+192 IYSQNGNEVYA
-205 TANSSKK
+205 TATSTKYLEYETK
-212 IQSEDKSATCDGIEF
+212 TATVDGIEF
-227 SQRLKMQGS
+227 SQRLKMKGS
-236 AVAAGES
+236 AVGKGET

-275 SEQKRSFILTN
+275 DNKKRSFILTN
-286 NADYSREVASAAD
+286 NADVTREIASAAD
-299 KTNIGSYKFDVA
+299 KTNIGSYEFDVA

-327 TNAGGWYFY
+327 TEAGGWYFY

-342 DVPTSSLTYSEIKVD
+342 DVPASSLTYSEIKVD
-357 ASNAKTDFNLNDTF
+357 ASNARTDFNLNDTF

-418 AKGHSDNYDIQV
+418 AKGHSDTYDIQV
-430 INPNATVENIV
+430 INPNATIENIV

-486 LDGETDVTSQFT
+486 LDGETDVTSSFT
-498 TLTKGTYTV
+498 TLTKGTYKV

-518 NITMLEVKE
+518 DITMLEVKE
-527 RKFEYK
+527 GKFDYK

-544 SSLIVSYTD
+544 SSLIISYTD

-624 SYYTKDNLTSS
+624 SYSTSGLTVGTDYKN
-635 SVVKDATIFD
+635 SVLFE
-645 GNLITITGGKNL
+645 GNLVDVKVGTETCK
-657 GAPEGKDGICNQE
+657 ADDAKDKDTMNHE
-670 VQIKLDANTDASKF
+670 VQIKLDDGAGKEIIF
-684 KGLILNIKQKV
+684 VVKQKIT
-695 ALKLYMN
+695 LKIAIN
-702 CSTDKSGKT
+702 ASGKKKY
-711 FVIKDPTGK
+711 VIKDSTGTVVPNGSGNVGITK
-720 IVFTSNDIVKNKT
+720 DSNTIVEI
-733 DNTLVEVTLEAGT
+733 TLEAGT
-746 YTIESLTGSVR
+746 YTLASDGGGVR

>member
-1 MRRNKLKVLS
+1 MKRNKLKVLS

-26 NNNTGSGTTPSP
+26 NNNTGSGTTQSP
-38 TPTPTE
+38 TTTPTE
-44 NGGGATTTPTPTP
+44 NGGGATTPTPTPTP
-57 VPTTPSQTTT
+57 VPTTPSQSTT

-72 SSTANTPAQKVVK
+72 SSTNTPEQNKIE
-85 SISISGGKTLYLVGE
+85 SISVSGQTK
-100 EFSFDGVVVT
+100 EFLPGSEFVFGGTVT
-110 KTYND
+110 KN
-115 ETQETATADEVTY
+115 
-128 KIYSDE
+128 YSDGSQVVATE
-134 DGTKEATSIATAGTY
+134 EEYIVTIYTDNSYETEAENIKTAGTY
-149 YVYVTC
+149 YVVVSIGDKLATYEIV
-155 GGKDNY
+155 
-161 YAITVQEKQQ
+161 VREKQQ

-192 VDIYNQNGNEVYA
+192 VDIYNQHGNEVYV

-212 IQSEDKSATCDGIEF
+212 IQSEDKTATCDGIEF

-243 VSVAAD
+243 VNVSAD

-299 KTNIGSYKFDVA
+299 KTNIGSYEFDVA

-316 FYVGASNDALG
+316 FYVGATNATLG
-327 TNAGGWYFY
+327 TTAGGWYFY

-342 DVPTSSLTYSEIKVD
+342 DVPASSLTYSEIKVD
-357 ASNAKTDFNLNDTF
+357 ASNVRTDFNLNDTF

-418 AKGHSDNYDIQV
+418 AKGHSDTYDIQV
-430 INPNATVENIV
+430 INPNATIENIV

-486 LDGETDVTSQFT
+486 LDGEADVTSQFT

-507 ELTYASKTTTY
+507 ELTYASKTATY

-527 RKFEYK
+527 GKFEYK

-624 SYYTKDNLTSS
+624 SYYVKDANLTSGTDYKKQTLFEGNF
-635 SVVKDATIFD
+635 VDVKV
-645 GNLITITGGKNL
+645 GTGTCKADSNT
-657 GAPEGKDGICNQE
+657 AINQGE
-670 VQIKLDANTDASKF
+670 MQIKLDAGDGKEIIF
-684 KGLILNIKQKV
+684 VVKQKIT
-695 ALKLYMN
+695 LKIIAN
-702 CSTDKSGKT
+702 ASGNKKYI
-711 FVIKDPTGK
+711 IKDAVGTELKAGDL
-720 IVFTSNDIVKNKT
+720 SKT
-733 DNTLVEVTLEAGT
+733 ADGDTTIEITLEAGT
-746 YTIESLTGSVR
+746 YSFTSNGGGVR

>member
-1 MRRNKLKVLS
+1 MKRNKLKVLS

-26 NNNTGSGTTPSP
+26 NNNTGSGTTQSP
-38 TPTPTE
+38 TTTPTE
-44 NGGGATTTPTPTP
+44 NGGGATTPTPTPTP
-57 VPTTPSQTTT
+57 VPTTPSQSTT

-72 SSTANTPAQKVVK
+72 SSTNTPEQNKIE
-85 SISISGGKTLYLVGE
+85 SISVSGQTK
-100 EFSFDGVVVT
+100 EFLPGSEFVFGGTVT
-110 KTYND
+110 KN
-115 ETQETATADEVTY
+115 
-128 KIYSDE
+128 YSDGSQVVATE
-134 DGTKEATSIATAGTY
+134 EEYIVTIYTDNSYETEAENIKTAGTY
-149 YVYVTC
+149 YVVVSIGDKLATYEIV
-155 GGKDNY
+155 
-161 YAITVQEKQQ
+161 VREKQQ

-192 VDIYNQNGNEVYA
+192 VDIYNQHGNEVYV

-212 IQSEDKSATCDGIEF
+212 IQSEDKTATCDGIEF

-243 VSVAAD
+243 VNVSAD

-299 KTNIGSYKFDVA
+299 KTNIGSYEFDVA

-316 FYVGASNDALG
+316 FYVGATNATLG
-327 TNAGGWYFY
+327 TTAGGWYFY

-342 DVPTSSLTYSEIKVD
+342 DVPARSLTYSEIKVD
-357 ASNAKTDFNLNDTF
+357 ASNVRTDFNLNDTF

-418 AKGHSDNYDIQV
+418 AKGHSDTYDIQV
-430 INPNATVENIV
+430 INPNATIENIV

-486 LDGETDVTSQFT
+486 LDGEADVTSQFT

-527 RKFEYK
+527 GKFEYK

-624 SYYTKDNLTSS
+624 SYYVKDANLTSGTDYKKQTLFEGNF
-635 SVVKDATIFD
+635 VDVKV
-645 GNLITITGGKNL
+645 GTGTCKADSNT
-657 GAPEGKDGICNQE
+657 AINQGE
-670 VQIKLDANTDASKF
+670 MQIKLDAGDGKEIIF
-684 KGLILNIKQKV
+684 VVKQKIT
-695 ALKLYMN
+695 LKIIAN
-702 CSTDKSGKT
+702 ASGNKKYI
-711 FVIKDPTGK
+711 IKDAVGTELKAGDL
-720 IVFTSNDIVKNKT
+720 SKT
-733 DNTLVEVTLEAGT
+733 ADGDTTIEITLEAGT
-746 YTIESLTGSVR
+746 YSFTSNGGGVR

>member
-1 MRRNKLKVLS
+1 MKRNKLKVLS

-26 NNNTGSGTTPSP
+26 NNNTGSGTTQSP
-38 TPTPTE
+38 TQTPTE
-44 NGGGATTTPTPTP
+44 NGGGATTPTPTPTP
-57 VPTTPSQTTT
+57 VPTTPSQSTT

-72 SSTANTPAQKVVK
+72 SSTNIPEQNKIE
-85 SISISGGKTLYLVGE
+85 SISVSGQTK
-100 EFSFDGVVVT
+100 EFLPGSEFVFGGTVT
-110 KTYND
+110 KN
-115 ETQETATADEVTY
+115 
-128 KIYSDE
+128 YSDGSQVVATE
-134 DGTKEATSIATAGTY
+134 EEYIVTIYTDNSYETEAENIKTAGTY
-149 YVYVTC
+149 YVVVSIGDKLATYEIV
-155 GGKDNY
+155 
-161 YAITVQEKQQ
+161 VREKQQ

-192 VDIYNQNGNEVYA
+192 VDIYNQHGNEVYV

-212 IQSEDKSATCDGIEF
+212 IQSEDKTATCDGIEF

-243 VSVAAD
+243 VNVSAD

-299 KTNIGSYKFDVA
+299 KTNIGSYEFDVA

-316 FYVGASNDALG
+316 FYVGATNATLG
-327 TNAGGWYFY
+327 TTAGGWYFY

-342 DVPTSSLTYSEIKVD
+342 DVPASSLTYSEIKVD
-357 ASNAKTDFNLNDTF
+357 ASNVRTDFNLNDTF

-418 AKGHSDNYDIQV
+418 AKGHSDTYDIQV
-430 INPNATVENIV
+430 INPNATIENIV

-486 LDGETDVTSQFT
+486 LDGEADVTSQFT

-527 RKFEYK
+527 GKFEYK

-624 SYYTKDNLTSS
+624 SYYVKDANLTSGTDYKKQTLFEGNF
-635 SVVKDATIFD
+635 VDVKV
-645 GNLITITGGKNL
+645 GTGTCKADSNT
-657 GAPEGKDGICNQE
+657 AINQGE
-670 VQIKLDANTDASKF
+670 MQIKLDAGDGKEIIF
-684 KGLILNIKQKV
+684 VVKQKIT
-695 ALKLYMN
+695 LKIIAN
-702 CSTDKSGKT
+702 ASGNKKYI
-711 FVIKDPTGK
+711 IKDAVGTELKAGDL
-720 IVFTSNDIVKNKT
+720 SKT
-733 DNTLVEVTLEAGT
+733 ADGDTTIEITLEAGT
-746 YTIESLTGSVR
+746 YSFTSNGGGVR

>member
-26 NNNTGSGTTPSP
+26 NNNTGSGTTQSP
-38 TPTPTE
+38 TTTPTE
-44 NGGGATTTPTPTP
+44 NGGGATTPTPTPTP
-57 VPTTPSQTTT
+57 VPTTPSQSTT

-72 SSTANTPAQKVVK
+72 SSTNTPEQNKIE
-85 SISISGGKTLYLVGE
+85 SISVSGQTKEFLPGSEFVFGGTVTKNYSDGSQVVATEEEYLVTIYTDN
-100 EFSFDGVVVT
+100 S
-110 KTYND
+110 Y
-115 ETQETATADEVTY
+115 ET
-128 KIYSDE
+128 
-134 DGTKEATSIATAGTY
+134 EAENIKTAGTY
-149 YVYVTC
+149 YVVVSIGDKLATYEIV
-155 GGKDNY
+155 
-161 YAITVQEKQQ
+161 VREKQQ

-192 VDIYNQNGNEVYA
+192 VDIYNQHGNEVYV

-212 IQSEDKSATCDGIEF
+212 IQSEDKTATCDGIEF

-243 VSVAAD
+243 VNVSAD

-286 NADYSREVASAAD
+286 NADYSREVASVAD
-299 KTNIGSYKFDVA
+299 KTNIGSYEFDVA

-316 FYVGASNDALG
+316 FYVGATNATLG
-327 TNAGGWYFY
+327 TTAGGWYFY

-342 DVPTSSLTYSEIKVD
+342 DVPASSLTYSEIKVD
-357 ASNAKTDFNLNDTF
+357 ASNVRTDFNLNDTF

-418 AKGHSDNYDIQV
+418 AKGHSDTYDIQV
-430 INPNATVENIV
+430 INPNATIENIV

-486 LDGETDVTSQFT
+486 LDGEADVTSQFT

-527 RKFEYK
+527 GKFEYK

-624 SYYTKDNLTSS
+624 SYYVKDANLTSGTDYKKQTLFEGNF
-635 SVVKDATIFD
+635 VDVKV
-645 GNLITITGGKNL
+645 GTGTCKADSNT
-657 GAPEGKDGICNQE
+657 AINQGE
-670 VQIKLDANTDASKF
+670 MQIKLDAGDGKEIIF
-684 KGLILNIKQKV
+684 VVKQKIT
-695 ALKLYMN
+695 LKIIAN
-702 CSTDKSGKT
+702 ASGNKKYI
-711 FVIKDPTGK
+711 IKDAVGTELKAGDL
-720 IVFTSNDIVKNKT
+720 SKT
-733 DNTLVEVTLEAGT
+733 ADGDTTIEITLEAGT
-746 YTIESLTGSVR
+746 YSFTSNGGGVR

>member
-26 NNNTGSGTTPSP
+26 NNNTGSGTTQSP
-38 TPTPTE
+38 TTTPTE
-44 NGGGATTTPTPTP
+44 NGGGATTPTPTPTP
-57 VPTTPSQTTT
+57 VPTTPSQSTTP
-67 TTPNQ
+67 TPNQ
-72 SSTANTPAQKVVK
+72 SSTNTPEQNKIE
-85 SISISGGKTLYLVGE
+85 SISVSGQTK
-100 EFSFDGVVVT
+100 EFLPGSEFVFGGTVT
-110 KTYND
+110 KN
-115 ETQETATADEVTY
+115 
-128 KIYSDE
+128 YSDGSQVVATE
-134 DGTKEATSIATAGTY
+134 EEYIVTIYTDNSYETEAENIKTAGTY
-149 YVYVTC
+149 YVVVSIGDKLATYEIV
-155 GGKDNY
+155 
-161 YAITVQEKQQ
+161 VREKQQ

-192 VDIYNQNGNEVYA
+192 VDIYNQHGNEVYV

-212 IQSEDKSATCDGIEF
+212 IQSEDKTATCDGIEF

-243 VSVAAD
+243 VNVSAD

-299 KTNIGSYKFDVA
+299 KTNIGSYEFDVA

-316 FYVGASNDALG
+316 FYVGATNATLG
-327 TNAGGWYFY
+327 TTAGGWYFY

-342 DVPTSSLTYSEIKVD
+342 DVPASSLTYSEIKVD
-357 ASNAKTDFNLNDTF
+357 ASNVRTDFNLNDTF

-418 AKGHSDNYDIQV
+418 AKGHSDTYDIQV
-430 INPNATVENIV
+430 INPNATIENIV

-486 LDGETDVTSQFT
+486 LDGEADVTSQFT

-527 RKFEYK
+527 GKFEYK

-635 SVVKDATIFD
+635 SVVKNVTIFD

-746 YTIESLTGSVR
+746 YTIESITGSVR

>member
-1 MRRNKLKVLS
+1 MKRNKLKVLS
-11 SLAILGIAGLGLAAC
+11 SLAIYGIAGLGLAAC
-26 NNNTGSGTTPSP
+26 NNNTGSGTTQSP
-38 TPTPTE
+38 TTTLTE
-44 NGGGATTTPTPTP
+44 NGGGATTPTPTPTP
-57 VPTTPSQTTT
+57 VPTTPSQSTT

-72 SSTANTPAQKVVK
+72 SSTNTPEQNKIE
-85 SISISGGKTLYLVGE
+85 SISVSGQTK
-100 EFSFDGVVVT
+100 EFLPGSEFVFGGTVT
-110 KTYND
+110 KN
-115 ETQETATADEVTY
+115 
-128 KIYSDE
+128 YSDGSQVVATE
-134 DGTKEATSIATAGTY
+134 EEYIVTIYTDNSYETEAENIKTAGTY
-149 YVYVTC
+149 YVVVSIGDKLATYEIVVREKQYKLVTMFDPANNTA
-155 GGKDNY
+155 GNITENKELYNANGNKVSVLANTSGKMTIEANKYNKIEGYNFTSRLKLNGTALGSGATGLDIDSNGNVTNTRVVVIELEKDANVNIFARSTSTETRTL
-161 YAITVQEKQQ
+161 AITDNGTYTKELSCADDMQKQ
-171 TIHENA
+171 TVSLKAGKYYVYSKSGGIN
-177 VVKGV
+177 
-182 TPTKT
+182 
-187 DISTK
+187 
-192 VDIYNQNGNEVYA
+192 IY
-205 TANSSKK
+205 
-212 IQSEDKSATCDGIEF
+212 GIEF
-227 SQRLKMQGS
+227 ETEVPAS
-236 AVAAGES
+236 S
-243 VSVAAD
+243 V
-249 GTVSN
+249 
-254 GRVIVVKVAQASK
+254 
-267 LTFYGMPS
+267 
-275 SEQKRSFILTN
+275 
-286 NADYSREVASAAD
+286 
-299 KTNIGSYKFDVA
+299 
-311 AGTYY
+311 
-316 FYVGASNDALG
+316 
-327 TNAGGWYFY
+327 
-336 GVDIAY
+336 
-342 DVPTSSLTYSEIKVD
+342 TYSEIKVD
-357 ASNAKTDFNLNDTF
+357 TSNAKTDFNKGDEFAT
-371 STDGLVVKGK
+371 TGLVVKGL
-381 NNLGTWDILSKEDYK
+381 NNYGVWDILDSSDYTITNEDDSA
-396 VTNTD
+396 V
-401 DTEVSTATPG
+401 DTTTVG
-411 KKTLKVT
+411 RKTIKVT
-418 AKGHSDNYDIQV
+418 AKGHSDTYVIQV
-430 INPNATVENIV
+430 INPNATIESIT
-441 VKEEAKGVYKQGEV
+441 VKEDAKEVYKQGEE
-455 ISLSG
+455 ISFSG

-469 SVTQDIAYDAE
+469 SLTQDIAYDAE
-480 KITYKV
+480 KITFRV
-486 LDGETDVTSQFT
+486 LDGEADVTSQFT
-498 TLTKGTYTV
+498 TLTKGIYTV

-527 RKFEYK
+527 GKFEYK

-561 YNDTILSTAEG
+561 YNETILSTAEG

-635 SVVKDATIFD
+635 SVVKNVTIFD

>member
-1 MRRNKLKVLS
+1 MKRNKLKVLS

-26 NNNTGSGTTPSP
+26 NNNTGSGTTQSP
-38 TPTPTE
+38 TTTPTE
-44 NGGGATTTPTPTP
+44 NGGGATTPTPTPTP
-57 VPTTPSQTTT
+57 VPTTPSQSTT

-72 SSTANTPAQKVVK
+72 SSTNTPEQNKIE
-85 SISISGGKTLYLVGE
+85 SISVSGQTK
-100 EFSFDGVVVT
+100 EFLPGSEFVFGGTVT
-110 KTYND
+110 KN
-115 ETQETATADEVTY
+115 
-128 KIYSDE
+128 YSDGSQVVATE
-134 DGTKEATSIATAGTY
+134 EEYIVTIYTDNSYETEAENIKTAGTY
-149 YVYVTC
+149 YVVVSIGDKLATYEIV
-155 GGKDNY
+155 
-161 YAITVQEKQQ
+161 VREKQQ

-192 VDIYNQNGNEVYA
+192 VDIYNQHGNEVYV

-212 IQSEDKSATCDGIEF
+212 IQSEDKTATCDGIEF

-236 AVAAGES
+236 AVAAGERVN
-243 VSVAAD
+243 VSAD

-299 KTNIGSYKFDVA
+299 KTNIGSYEFDVA

-316 FYVGASNDALG
+316 FYVGATNATLG
-327 TNAGGWYFY
+327 TTAGGWYFY

-342 DVPTSSLTYSEIKVD
+342 DVPASSLTYSEIKVD
-357 ASNAKTDFNLNDTF
+357 ASNVRTDFNLNDIF

-418 AKGHSDNYDIQV
+418 AKGHSDTYDIQV
-430 INPNATVENIV
+430 INPNATIENIV

-486 LDGETDVTSQFT
+486 LDGEADVTSQFT

-527 RKFEYK
+527 GKFEYK

-624 SYYTKDNLTSS
+624 SYYVKDANLTSGTDYKKQTLFEGNF
-635 SVVKDATIFD
+635 VDVKV
-645 GNLITITGGKNL
+645 GTGTCKADSNT
-657 GAPEGKDGICNQE
+657 AINQGE
-670 VQIKLDANTDASKF
+670 MQIKLDAGDGKEIIF
-684 KGLILNIKQKV
+684 VVKQKIT
-695 ALKLYMN
+695 LKIIAN
-702 CSTDKSGKT
+702 ASGNKKYI
-711 FVIKDPTGK
+711 IKDAVGTELKAGDL
-720 IVFTSNDIVKNKT
+720 SKT
-733 DNTLVEVTLEAGT
+733 ADGDTTIEITLEAGT
-746 YTIESLTGSVR
+746 YSFTSNGGGVR

>member
-1 MRRNKLKVLS
+1 MKRNKLKVLS

-26 NNNTGSGTTPSP
+26 NNNTGSGTTQSP
-38 TPTPTE
+38 TTTPTE
-44 NGGGATTTPTPTP
+44 NGGGATTPTPTPTP
-57 VPTTPSQTTT
+57 VPTTPSQSTT

-72 SSTANTPAQKVVK
+72 SSTNTPEQNKIE
-85 SISISGGKTLYLVGE
+85 SISVSGQTK
-100 EFSFDGVVVT
+100 EFLPGSEFVFGGTVT
-110 KTYND
+110 KN
-115 ETQETATADEVTY
+115 
-128 KIYSDE
+128 YSDGSQVVATE
-134 DGTKEATSIATAGTY
+134 EEYIVTIYTDNSYETEAENIKTAGTY
-149 YVYVTC
+149 YVVVSIGDKLATYEIV
-155 GGKDNY
+155 
-161 YAITVQEKQQ
+161 VREKQQ

-192 VDIYNQNGNEVYA
+192 VDIYNQYGNEVYV

-212 IQSEDKSATCDGIEF
+212 IQSEDKTATCDGIEF

-243 VSVAAD
+243 VNVSAD

-299 KTNIGSYKFDVA
+299 KTNIGSYEFDVA

-316 FYVGASNDALG
+316 FYVGATNATLG
-327 TNAGGWYFY
+327 TTAGGWYFY

-342 DVPTSSLTYSEIKVD
+342 DVPASSLTYSEIKVD
-357 ASNAKTDFNLNDTF
+357 ASNVRTDFNLNDTF

-418 AKGHSDNYDIQV
+418 AKGHSDTYDIQV
-430 INPNATVENIV
+430 INPNATIENIV

-486 LDGETDVTSQFT
+486 LDGEADVTSQFT

-527 RKFEYK
+527 GKFEYK

-624 SYYTKDNLTSS
+624 SYYVKDANLTSGTDYKKQTLFEGNF
-635 SVVKDATIFD
+635 VDVKV
-645 GNLITITGGKNL
+645 GTGTCKADSNT
-657 GAPEGKDGICNQE
+657 AINQGE
-670 VQIKLDANTDASKF
+670 MQIKLDAGDGKEIIF
-684 KGLILNIKQKV
+684 VVKQKIT
-695 ALKLYMN
+695 LKIIAN
-702 CSTDKSGKT
+702 ASGNKKYI
-711 FVIKDPTGK
+711 IKDAVGTELKAGDL
-720 IVFTSNDIVKNKT
+720 SKT
-733 DNTLVEVTLEAGT
+733 ADGDTTIEITLEAGT
-746 YTIESLTGSVR
+746 YSFTSNGGGVR

>member
-1 MRRNKLKVLS
+1 MKRNKLKVLS

-26 NNNTGSGTTPSP
+26 NNNTGSGTTQSP
-38 TPTPTE
+38 TQTPTE
-44 NGGGATTTPTPTP
+44 NGGGATTPTPTPTP
-57 VPTTPSQTTT
+57 VPTTPSQSTT

-72 SSTANTPAQKVVK
+72 SSTNTHEQNKIE
-85 SISISGGKTLYLVGE
+85 SISVSGQTK
-100 EFSFDGVVVT
+100 EFLPGSEFVFGGTVT
-110 KTYND
+110 KN
-115 ETQETATADEVTY
+115 
-128 KIYSDE
+128 YSDGSQVVATE
-134 DGTKEATSIATAGTY
+134 EEYIVTIYTDNSYETEAENIKTAGTY
-149 YVYVTC
+149 YVVVSIGDKLATYEIV
-155 GGKDNY
+155 
-161 YAITVQEKQQ
+161 VREKQQ

-192 VDIYNQNGNEVYA
+192 VDIYNQHGNEVYV

-212 IQSEDKSATCDGIEF
+212 IQSEDKTATCDGIEF

-243 VSVAAD
+243 VNVSAD

-299 KTNIGSYKFDVA
+299 KTNIGSYEFDVA

-316 FYVGASNDALG
+316 FYVGATNATLG
-327 TNAGGWYFY
+327 TTAGGWYFY

-342 DVPTSSLTYSEIKVD
+342 DVPASSLTYSEIKVD
-357 ASNAKTDFNLNDTF
+357 ASNVRTDFNLNDTF

-418 AKGHSDNYDIQV
+418 AKGHSDTYDIQV
-430 INPNATVENIV
+430 INPNATIENIV

-486 LDGETDVTSQFT
+486 LNGEADVTSQFT

-527 RKFEYK
+527 GKFEYK

-624 SYYTKDNLTSS
+624 SYYVKDANLTSGTDYKKQTLFEGNF
-635 SVVKDATIFD
+635 VDVKV
-645 GNLITITGGKNL
+645 GTGTCKADSNT
-657 GAPEGKDGICNQE
+657 AINQGE
-670 VQIKLDANTDASKF
+670 MQIKLDAGDGKEIIF
-684 KGLILNIKQKV
+684 VVKQKIT
-695 ALKLYMN
+695 LKIIAN
-702 CSTDKSGKT
+702 ASGNKKYI
-711 FVIKDPTGK
+711 IKDAVGTELKAGDL
-720 IVFTSNDIVKNKT
+720 SKT
-733 DNTLVEVTLEAGT
+733 ADGDTTIEITLEAGT
-746 YTIESLTGSVR
+746 YSFTSNGGGVR

>member
-1 MRRNKLKVLS
+1 MKRNKLKVLS

-26 NNNTGSGTTPSP
+26 NNNTGSGTTQSP
-38 TPTPTE
+38 TTTPTE
-44 NGGGATTTPTPTP
+44 NGGGATTPTPTPTP
-57 VPTTPSQTTT
+57 VPTTPSQSTT

-72 SSTANTPAQKVVK
+72 SSTNTPEQNKIE
-85 SISISGGKTLYLVGE
+85 SISVSGQTK
-100 EFSFDGVVVT
+100 EFLPGSEFVFGGTVT
-110 KTYND
+110 KN
-115 ETQETATADEVTY
+115 
-128 KIYSDE
+128 YSDGSQVVATE
-134 DGTKEATSIATAGTY
+134 EEYIVTIYTDNSYETEAENIKTAGTY
-149 YVYVTC
+149 YVVVSIGDKLATYEIV
-155 GGKDNY
+155 
-161 YAITVQEKQQ
+161 VREKQQ

-192 VDIYNQNGNEVYA
+192 VDIYNQHGNEVYV

-212 IQSEDKSATCDGIEF
+212 IQSEDKTATCDGIEF

-243 VSVAAD
+243 VNVSAD

-299 KTNIGSYKFDVA
+299 KTNIGSYEFDVA

-316 FYVGASNDALG
+316 FYVGATNATLG
-327 TNAGGWYFY
+327 TTAGGWYFY

-342 DVPTSSLTYSEIKVD
+342 DVPASSLTYSEIKVD
-357 ASNAKTDFNLNDTF
+357 ASNVRTDFNLNDTF

-418 AKGHSDNYDIQV
+418 AKGHSDTYDIQV
-430 INPNATVENIV
+430 INPNATIENIV

-486 LDGETDVTSQFT
+486 LDGEADVTSQFT

-527 RKFEYK
+527 GKFEYK

-606 QDYSSN
+606 KDYSSN

-624 SYYTKDNLTSS
+624 SYYVKDANLTSGTDYKKQTLFEGNF
-635 SVVKDATIFD
+635 VDVKV
-645 GNLITITGGKNL
+645 GTGTCKADSNT
-657 GAPEGKDGICNQE
+657 AINQGE
-670 VQIKLDANTDASKF
+670 MQIKLDAGDGKEIIF
-684 KGLILNIKQKV
+684 VVKQKIT
-695 ALKLYMN
+695 LKIIAN
-702 CSTDKSGKT
+702 ASGNKKYI
-711 FVIKDPTGK
+711 IKDAVGTELKAGDL
-720 IVFTSNDIVKNKT
+720 SKT
-733 DNTLVEVTLEAGT
+733 ADGDTTIEITLEAGT
-746 YTIESLTGSVR
+746 YSFTSNGGGVR

>member
-1 MRRNKLKVLS
+1 MKRNKLKVLS

-26 NNNTGSGTTPSP
+26 NNNTGSGTTQSP
-38 TPTPTE
+38 TTTPTE
-44 NGGGATTTPTPTP
+44 NGGGATTPTPTPTP
-57 VPTTPSQTTT
+57 VPTTPSQSTT

-72 SSTANTPAQKVVK
+72 SSTNTPEQNKIE
-85 SISISGGKTLYLVGE
+85 SISVSGQTK
-100 EFSFDGVVVT
+100 EFLPGSEFVFGGTVT
-110 KTYND
+110 KN
-115 ETQETATADEVTY
+115 
-128 KIYSDE
+128 YSDGSQVVATE
-134 DGTKEATSIATAGTY
+134 EEYIVTIYTDNSYETEAENIKTAGTY
-149 YVYVTC
+149 YVVVSIGDKLATYEIV
-155 GGKDNY
+155 
-161 YAITVQEKQQ
+161 VREKQQ

-192 VDIYNQNGNEVYA
+192 VDIYNQHGNEVYV

-212 IQSEDKSATCDGIEF
+212 IQSEEKTATCDGIEF

-243 VSVAAD
+243 VNVSAD

-299 KTNIGSYKFDVA
+299 KTNIGSYEFDVA

-316 FYVGASNDALG
+316 FYVGATNATLG
-327 TNAGGWYFY
+327 TTAGGWYFY

-342 DVPTSSLTYSEIKVD
+342 DVPASSLTYSEIKVD
-357 ASNAKTDFNLNDTF
+357 ASNVRTDFNLNDTF

-418 AKGHSDNYDIQV
+418 AKGHSDTYDIQV
-430 INPNATVENIV
+430 INPNATIENIV

-486 LDGETDVTSQFT
+486 LDGEADVTSQFT

-527 RKFEYK
+527 GKFEYK

-596 VGTVYMKLSY
+596 IGTVYMKLSY

-624 SYYTKDNLTSS
+624 SYYVKDANLTSGTDYKKQTLFEGNF
-635 SVVKDATIFD
+635 VDVKV
-645 GNLITITGGKNL
+645 GTGTCKADSNT
-657 GAPEGKDGICNQE
+657 AINQGE
-670 VQIKLDANTDASKF
+670 MQIKLDAGDGKEIIF
-684 KGLILNIKQKV
+684 VVKQKIT
-695 ALKLYMN
+695 LKIIAN
-702 CSTDKSGKT
+702 ASGNKKYI
-711 FVIKDPTGK
+711 IKDAVGTELKAGDL
-720 IVFTSNDIVKNKT
+720 SKT
-733 DNTLVEVTLEAGT
+733 ADGDTTIEITLEAGT
-746 YTIESLTGSVR
+746 YSFTSNGGGVR

>member
-1 MRRNKLKVLS
+1 MKRNKLKVLS

-26 NNNTGSGTTPSP
+26 NNNTGSGTTQSP
-38 TPTPTE
+38 TPAPTE
-44 NGGGATTTPTPTP
+44 NGGGATTPTPTPTP
-57 VPTTPSQTTT
+57 VPTTPSQSTT

-72 SSTANTPAQKVVK
+72 SSTNTPEQNKIE
-85 SISISGGKTLYLVGE
+85 SISVSGQTK
-100 EFSFDGVVVT
+100 EFLPGSEFVFGGTVT
-110 KTYND
+110 KN
-115 ETQETATADEVTY
+115 
-128 KIYSDE
+128 YSDGSQVVATE
-134 DGTKEATSIATAGTY
+134 EEYIVTIYTDNSYETEAENIKTAGTY
-149 YVYVTC
+149 YVVVSIGDKLATYEIV
-155 GGKDNY
+155 
-161 YAITVQEKQQ
+161 VREKQQ

-192 VDIYNQNGNEVYA
+192 VDIYNQHGNEVYV

-212 IQSEDKSATCDGIEF
+212 IQSEDKTATCDGIEF

-243 VSVAAD
+243 VNVSAD

-299 KTNIGSYKFDVA
+299 KTNIGSYEFDVA

-316 FYVGASNDALG
+316 FYVGATNATLG
-327 TNAGGWYFY
+327 TTAGGWYFY

-342 DVPTSSLTYSEIKVD
+342 DVPASSLTYSEIKVD
-357 ASNAKTDFNLNDTF
+357 ASNVRTDFNLNDTF

-418 AKGHSDNYDIQV
+418 AKGHSDTYDIQV
-430 INPNATVENIV
+430 INPNATIENIV

-486 LDGETDVTSQFT
+486 LDGEADVTSQFT

-527 RKFEYK
+527 GKFEYK

-624 SYYTKDNLTSS
+624 SYYVKDANLTSGTDYKKQTLFEGNF
-635 SVVKDATIFD
+635 VDVKV
-645 GNLITITGGKNL
+645 GTGTCKADSNT
-657 GAPEGKDGICNQE
+657 AINQGE
-670 VQIKLDANTDASKF
+670 MQIKLDAGDGKEIIF
-684 KGLILNIKQKV
+684 VVKQKIT
-695 ALKLYMN
+695 LKIIAN
-702 CSTDKSGKT
+702 ASGNKKYI
-711 FVIKDPTGK
+711 IKDAVGTELKTGDL
-720 IVFTSNDIVKNKT
+720 SKT
-733 DNTLVEVTLEAGT
+733 ADGDTTIEITLEAGT
-746 YTIESLTGSVR
+746 YSFTSNGGGVR

>member
-1 MRRNKLKVLS
+1 MKRNKLKVLS

-26 NNNTGSGTTPSP
+26 NNNTGSGTTQSP
-38 TPTPTE
+38 TSTPTE
-44 NGGGATTTPTPTP
+44 NGGGATTPTPTPTP
-57 VPTTPSQTTT
+57 VPTTPSQSTT

-72 SSTANTPAQKVVK
+72 SSTNTPEQNKIE
-85 SISISGGKTLYLVGE
+85 SISVSGQTK
-100 EFSFDGVVVT
+100 EFLPGSEFVFGGTVT
-110 KTYND
+110 KN
-115 ETQETATADEVTY
+115 
-128 KIYSDE
+128 YSDGSQVVATE
-134 DGTKEATSIATAGTY
+134 EEYIVTIYTDNSYETEAENIKTAGTY
-149 YVYVTC
+149 YVVVSIGDKLATYEIV
-155 GGKDNY
+155 
-161 YAITVQEKQQ
+161 VREKQQ

-182 TPTKT
+182 TPTET

-192 VDIYNQNGNEVYA
+192 VDIYNQNGNEVYV

-212 IQSEDKSATCDGIEF
+212 IQSEDKTATCDGIEF

-236 AVAAGES
+236 AVDAGES
-243 VSVAAD
+243 VNVSAD

-267 LTFYGMPS
+267 LTFYGMSS
-275 SEQKRSFILTN
+275 SEEKRSFILTN

-299 KTNIGSYKFDVA
+299 KTNIGSYEFDVA

-316 FYVGASNDALG
+316 FYVGATNTTLG
-327 TNAGGWYFY
+327 TKAGGWYFY

-342 DVPTSSLTYSEIKVD
+342 DVPASSLTYSEIKVD
-357 ASNAKTDFNLNDTF
+357 ASNVRTDFNLNDTF

-418 AKGHSDNYDIQV
+418 AKGHSDTYDIQV
-430 INPNATVENIV
+430 INPNATIENIV

-486 LDGETDVTSQFT
+486 LDGEADVTSQFT

-527 RKFEYK
+527 GKFEYK

-591 NAFAS
+591 KAFAS

-635 SVVKDATIFD
+635 SVVKNVTIFD

>member
-1 MRRNKLKVLS
+1 MKRNKLKVLS

-26 NNNTGSGTTPSP
+26 NNNTGSGTTQSP
-38 TPTPTE
+38 TTTPTE
-44 NGGGATTTPTPTP
+44 NGGGATTPTPTPTP
-57 VPTTPSQTTT
+57 VPTTPSQSTT

-72 SSTANTPAQKVVK
+72 SSTNTPEQNKIE
-85 SISISGGKTLYLVGE
+85 SISVSGQTK
-100 EFSFDGVVVT
+100 EFLPGSEFVFGGTVT
-110 KTYND
+110 KN
-115 ETQETATADEVTY
+115 
-128 KIYSDE
+128 YSDGSQVVATE
-134 DGTKEATSIATAGTY
+134 EEYIVTIYTDNSYETEAENIKTAGTY
-149 YVYVTC
+149 YVVVSIGDKLATYEIV
-155 GGKDNY
+155 
-161 YAITVQEKQQ
+161 VREKQQ

-192 VDIYNQNGNEVYA
+192 VDIYNQHGNEVYV

-212 IQSEDKSATCDGIEF
+212 IQSEDKTATCDGIEF

-243 VSVAAD
+243 VNVSAD

-299 KTNIGSYKFDVA
+299 KTNIGSYEFDVA

-316 FYVGASNDALG
+316 FYVGATNATLG
-327 TNAGGWYFY
+327 TTAGGWYFY

-342 DVPTSSLTYSEIKVD
+342 DVPASSLTYSEIKVD
-357 ASNAKTDFNLNDTF
+357 ASNVRTDFNLNDTF

-418 AKGHSDNYDIQV
+418 AKGHSDTYDIQV
-430 INPNATVENIV
+430 INPNATIENIV

-486 LDGETDVTSQFT
+486 LDGEADVTSQFT

-527 RKFEYK
+527 GKFEYK

-624 SYYTKDNLTSS
+624 SYYIKDANLTSGTDYKKQTLFEGNF
-635 SVVKDATIFD
+635 VDVKV
-645 GNLITITGGKNL
+645 GTGTCKADSNT
-657 GAPEGKDGICNQE
+657 AINQGE
-670 VQIKLDANTDASKF
+670 MQIKLDAGDGKEIIF
-684 KGLILNIKQKV
+684 VVKQKIT
-695 ALKLYMN
+695 LKIIAN
-702 CSTDKSGKT
+702 ASGNKKYI
-711 FVIKDPTGK
+711 IKDAVGTELKTGDL
-720 IVFTSNDIVKNKT
+720 SKT
-733 DNTLVEVTLEAGT
+733 ADGDTTIEITLEAGT
-746 YTIESLTGSVR
+746 YSFTSNGGGVR

>member
-1 MRRNKLKVLS
+1 MKRNKLKVLS

-26 NNNTGSGTTPSP
+26 NNNTGSGTTQSP
-38 TPTPTE
+38 TTTPTE
-44 NGGGATTTPTPTP
+44 NGGGATTPTPTPTP
-57 VPTTPSQTTT
+57 VPTTPSQSTT

-72 SSTANTPAQKVVK
+72 SSTNTPEQNKIE
-85 SISISGGKTLYLVGE
+85 SISVSGQTK
-100 EFSFDGVVVT
+100 EFLPGSEFVFGGTVT
-110 KTYND
+110 KN
-115 ETQETATADEVTY
+115 
-128 KIYSDE
+128 YSDGSQVVATE
-134 DGTKEATSIATAGTY
+134 EEYIVTIYTDNSYETEAENIKTAGTY
-149 YVYVTC
+149 YVVVSIGDKLATYEIV
-155 GGKDNY
+155 
-161 YAITVQEKQQ
+161 VREKQQ

-192 VDIYNQNGNEVYA
+192 VDIYNQHGNEVYV

-212 IQSEDKSATCDGIEF
+212 IQSEDKTATCDGIEF

-243 VSVAAD
+243 VNVSAD

-299 KTNIGSYKFDVA
+299 KTNIGSYEFDVA

-316 FYVGASNDALG
+316 FYVGATNATLG
-327 TNAGGWYFY
+327 TTAGGWYFY

-342 DVPTSSLTYSEIKVD
+342 DVPASSLTYSEIKVD
-357 ASNAKTDFNLNDTF
+357 ASNVRTDFNLNDTF

-418 AKGHSDNYDIQV
+418 AKGHSDTYDIQV
-430 INPNATVENIV
+430 INPNAAIENIV

-486 LDGETDVTSQFT
+486 LDGEADVTSQFT

-527 RKFEYK
+527 GKFEYK

-624 SYYTKDNLTSS
+624 SYYVKDANLTSGTDYKKQTLFEGNF
-635 SVVKDATIFD
+635 VDVKV
-645 GNLITITGGKNL
+645 GTGTCKADSNT
-657 GAPEGKDGICNQE
+657 AINQGE
-670 VQIKLDANTDASKF
+670 MQIKLDAGDGKEIIF
-684 KGLILNIKQKV
+684 VVKQKIT
-695 ALKLYMN
+695 LKIIAN
-702 CSTDKSGKT
+702 ASGNKKYI
-711 FVIKDPTGK
+711 IKDAVGTELKAGDL
-720 IVFTSNDIVKNKT
+720 SKT
-733 DNTLVEVTLEAGT
+733 ADGDTTIEITLEAGT
-746 YTIESLTGSVR
+746 YSFTSNGGGVR

>member
-1 MRRNKLKVLS
+1 MKRNKLKVLS

-26 NNNTGSGTTPSP
+26 NNNTGSGTTQSP
-38 TPTPTE
+38 TTTPTE
-44 NGGGATTTPTPTP
+44 NGGGATTPTPTPTP
-57 VPTTPSQTTT
+57 VPTTPSQSTT

-72 SSTANTPAQKVVK
+72 SSTNTPEQNKIE
-85 SISISGGKTLYLVGE
+85 SISVSGQTK
-100 EFSFDGVVVT
+100 EFLPGSEFVFGGTVT
-110 KTYND
+110 KN
-115 ETQETATADEVTY
+115 
-128 KIYSDE
+128 YSDGSQVVATE
-134 DGTKEATSIATAGTY
+134 EEYIVTIYTDNSYETEAENIKTAGTY
-149 YVYVTC
+149 YVVVSIGDKLATYEIV
-155 GGKDNY
+155 
-161 YAITVQEKQQ
+161 VREKQQ

-192 VDIYNQNGNEVYA
+192 VDIYNQHGNEVYV

-212 IQSEDKSATCDGIEF
+212 IQSEDKTATCDGIEF

-243 VSVAAD
+243 VNVSAD

-299 KTNIGSYKFDVA
+299 KTNIGSYEFDVA

-316 FYVGASNDALG
+316 FYVGATNATLG
-327 TNAGGWYFY
+327 TTAGGWYFY

-342 DVPTSSLTYSEIKVD
+342 DVPASSLTYSEIKVD
-357 ASNAKTDFNLNDTF
+357 ASNVRTDFNLNDTF

-381 NNLGTWDILSKEDYK
+381 NNLGTWDILSKEEYK

-418 AKGHSDNYDIQV
+418 AKGHSDTYDIQV
-430 INPNATVENIV
+430 INPNATIENIV

-486 LDGETDVTSQFT
+486 LDGEADVTSQFT

-527 RKFEYK
+527 GKFEYK

-624 SYYTKDNLTSS
+624 SYYVKDANLTSGTDYKKQTLFEGNF
-635 SVVKDATIFD
+635 VDVKV
-645 GNLITITGGKNL
+645 GTGTCKADSNT
-657 GAPEGKDGICNQE
+657 AINQGE
-670 VQIKLDANTDASKF
+670 MQIKLDAGDGKEIIF
-684 KGLILNIKQKV
+684 VVKQKIT
-695 ALKLYMN
+695 LKIIAN
-702 CSTDKSGKT
+702 ASGNKKYI
-711 FVIKDPTGK
+711 IKDAVGTELKTGDL
-720 IVFTSNDIVKNKT
+720 SKT
-733 DNTLVEVTLEAGT
+733 ADGDTTIEITLEAGT
-746 YTIESLTGSVR
+746 YSFTSNGGGVR

>member
-134 DGTKEATSIATAGTY
+134 DGTKEVTNIATAGTY

-182 TPTKT
+182 SSNITEKFN
-187 DISTK
+187 
-192 VDIYNQNGNEVYA
+192 IYSQNGNEVYA
-205 TANSSKK
+205 TATSTKYLEYETK
-212 IQSEDKSATCDGIEF
+212 TATVDGIEF
-227 SQRLKMQGS
+227 SQRLKMKGS
-236 AVAAGES
+236 AVGKGET

-275 SEQKRSFILTN
+275 DNKKRSFILTN
-286 NADYSREVASAAD
+286 NADVTREIASAAD
-299 KTNIGSYKFDVA
+299 KTNIGSYEFDVA

-327 TNAGGWYFY
+327 TEAGGWYFY

-342 DVPTSSLTYSEIKVD
+342 DVPASSLTYSEIKVD

-561 YNDTILSTAEG
+561 YNETILSTAEG

-579 DADCTTLIDTAT
+579 DADCTALIDTAT

-606 QDYSSN
+606 QDFSSN

-624 SYYTKDNLTSS
+624 SYSTSGLTVGTDYKN
-635 SVVKDATIFD
+635 SVLFE
-645 GNLITITGGKNL
+645 GNLVDVKVGTGTCK
-657 GAPEGKDGICNQE
+657 ADDAKDKDTMNHE
-670 VQIKLDANTDASKF
+670 VQIKLDGGAGKEIIF
-684 KGLILNIKQKV
+684 VVKQKIT
-695 ALKLYMN
+695 LKIAIN
-702 CSTDKSGKT
+702 ASGKKKY
-711 FVIKDPTGK
+711 VIKDSTGTVVPNGSGNVGITK
-720 IVFTSNDIVKNKT
+720 DSNTIVEI
-733 DNTLVEVTLEAGT
+733 TLEAGT
-746 YTIESLTGSVR
+746 YTLASDGGGVR

>member
-1 MRRNKLKVLS
+1 MKRNKLKVLS

-26 NNNTGSGTTPSP
+26 NNNTGSGTTQSP
-38 TPTPTE
+38 TTTPTE
-44 NGGGATTTPTPTP
+44 NGGGATTPTPTPTP
-57 VPTTPSQTTT
+57 VPTTPSQSTT

-72 SSTANTPAQKVVK
+72 SSTNTPEQNKIE
-85 SISISGGKTLYLVGE
+85 SISVSGQTK
-100 EFSFDGVVVT
+100 EFLPGSEFVFGGTVT
-110 KTYND
+110 KN
-115 ETQETATADEVTY
+115 
-128 KIYSDE
+128 YSDGSQVVATE
-134 DGTKEATSIATAGTY
+134 EEYIVTIYTDNSYETEAENIKTAGTY
-149 YVYVTC
+149 YVVVSIGDKLATYEIV
-155 GGKDNY
+155 
-161 YAITVQEKQQ
+161 VREKQQ

-182 TPTKT
+182 TPTET

-192 VDIYNQNGNEVYA
+192 VDIYNQHGNEVYV

-212 IQSEDKSATCDGIEF
+212 IQSEDKTATCDGIEF

-243 VSVAAD
+243 VNVSAD

-275 SEQKRSFILTN
+275 FEQKRSFILTN

-299 KTNIGSYKFDVA
+299 KTNIGSYEFDVA

-316 FYVGASNDALG
+316 FYVGATNETLG
-327 TNAGGWYFY
+327 TKAGGWYFY

-342 DVPTSSLTYSEIKVD
+342 DVPASSLTYSEIKVD
-357 ASNAKTDFNLNDTF
+357 ASNVRTDFNLNDTF

-418 AKGHSDNYDIQV
+418 AKGHSDTYDIQV
-430 INPNATVENIV
+430 INPNATIENIV

-486 LDGETDVTSQFT
+486 LDGEADVTSQFT

-507 ELTYASKTTTY
+507 ELTYASKTATY
-518 NITMLEVKE
+518 SIKMLEVKE
-527 RKFEYK
+527 GKFEYD
-533 NEVAVGSDSYA
+533 NYAPIGGASY
-544 SSLIVSYTD
+544 SSKLIISYTD
-553 GTDADWSK
+553 GTDADYSK

-579 DADCTTLIDTAT
+579 DAAHEHELNLTDAFVEKKDIYATFNYETYSKNYAEIKVRLFESYSTSGLTKGTDYKEQELFDSTLIKVTAGSK
-591 NAFAS
+591 AQA
-596 VGTVYMKLSY
+596 
-606 QDYSSN
+606 DSN
-612 AITLTVK
+612 V
-619 NFNSE
+619 
-624 SYYTKDNLTSS
+624 
-635 SVVKDATIFD
+635 
-645 GNLITITGGKNL
+645 
-657 GAPEGKDGICNQE
+657 NQI
-670 VQIKLDANTDASKF
+670 QIKLDSGK
-684 KGLILNIKQKV
+684 NIKFEVKEK
-695 ALKLYMN
+695 A
-702 CSTDKSGKT
+702 
-711 FVIKDPTGK
+711 
-720 IVFTSNDIVKNKT
+720 IVRFIINANGDNKT
-733 DNTLVEVTLEAGT
+733 YSILASNGEKLAGATIKKNSNENYVIELELEAGT
-746 YTIESLTGSVR
+746 YTLESTGGIC
-757 FAGIEATKAE
+757 FAGVTAIKPE